1 MNNKKINTYRG
12 AVLSWE
18 CDEIGHMNVMY
29 YVNKFELAGR
39 YLNGCLGMSKQV
51 LDNHNWGTTVVR
63 QEINY
68 HQEVFSGTLLYANS
82 SIIEIGNKSY
92 VSFHELRNAE
102 TNTLISTA
110 RNTVVIFDLKTR
122 KAVYLPEFVRL
133 KLEEMIG

>member
-1 MNNKKINTYRG
+1 MSNKKINTYRG

-39 YLNGCLGMSKQV
+39 YLNGCLGMSISTLKEQ
-51 LDNHNWGTTVVR
+51 NWGTTVVR

-82 SIIEIGNKSY
+82 NIVEIGNKSY

-102 TNTLISTA
+102 TNKLVSSA
-110 RNTVVIFDLKTR
+110 RNTVVIFDLETR
-122 KAVYLPEFVRL
+122 KAIYLPDFVRL
-133 KLEEMIG
+133 KLEEML